1 MTKLIQAGLPYGTED
16 LHPPPRSKAK
26 QHVVRC
32 YVRGCTHEIRTPT
45 RSTRGERCPDH
56 GIVCHH
62 STVGG
67 TYTYGDPRR
76 NIIVSAGM
84 MKEKIIGHPFKFES
98 HRLGLERSEDALSW
112 NVFRSLQE
120 ARQLARI
127 AQQVTGDKC
136 SFEPQLLLWG
146 IDCSDDSFESWDLL
160 IRGRKRF
167 ESCLPVDRPY
177 TEPDIALFLPGRY
190 LILIEAKFTS
200 FNTFYERGPRRDSSS
215 LTFEELL
222 HLYAAPELQI
232 LDYAKAA
239 QAHRIFYQL
248 WRNTT
253 FAEWMAKQDHPAT
266 RAFHVN
272 LVRRG
277 QDEASAREFS
287 GLVRPEFHD
296 RFQQWSWES
305 VYELYRDVP
314 QLNRLRRYLE
324 TKSAGL
330 RVAFDLPRSSS

>member
-1 MTKLIQAGLPYGTED
+1 MPQLIQSDLPYGIGE
-16 LHPPPRSKAK
+16 LIPPPRSKAK
-26 QHVVRC
+26 QHTVRC
-32 YVRGCTHEIRTPT
+32 YVRDCEHEVRTPT
-45 RSTRGERCPDH
+45 RSTRGDRCPEH

-62 STVGG
+62 STAGG

-76 NIIVSAGM
+76 NIIVSADL
-84 MKEKIIGHPFKFES
+84 MKEKVIGHPFKFES

-120 ARQLARI
+120 AGVLGRFAYQI
-127 AQQVTGDKC
+127 TGDRC
-136 SFEPQLLLWG
+136 PFEPQLLLWG
-146 IDCSDDSFESWDLL
+146 IDCSDESFESWDLL
-160 IRGRKRF
+160 IRGRKQF
-167 ESCLPVDRPY
+167 ESCLPVDRPF

-200 FNTFYERGPRRDSSS
+200 CNTFYERGPRRASSS
-215 LTFEELL
+215 LTLEELL

-239 QAHRIFYQL
+239 SVGRIYYQL
-248 WRNTT
+248 WRNMT

-277 QDEASAREFS
+277 QDEASASAFAE
-287 GLVRPEFHD
+287 LVQPDFRD

-305 VYELYRDVP
+305 LYELYRDTP
-314 QLNRLRRYLE
+314 ALSRLRRYLE
-324 TKSAGL
+324 TKTAGL
-330 RVAFDLPRSSS
+330 RAAFNLPRGCP